1 MKRLIPALCSIALLL
16 FAGCAGTNVQ
26 PFDANL
32 AYANFISQPRTYS
45 AMTLRTKPDAV
56 ISLSGEFELVMEA
69 PLNPLSMRSSDP
81 STAQTTISALERVI
95 KAIGLGYFANEAIS
109 SLSAS
114 RDPVIVEQPAPLVIT
129 TPAGP

>member
-1 MKRLIPALCSIALLL
+1 MKKQIPLLLAFALLL
-16 FAGCAGTNVQ
+16 FAGCASPAQ

-32 AYANFISQPRTYS
+32 AYANFIAQPRTYS
-45 AMTLRTKPDAV
+45 AMTLRTKPDAQ
-56 ISLSGEFELVMEA
+56 ITLSGEFELIMEA
-69 PLNPLSMRSSDP
+69 PLNPLSMRSADP

-129 TPAGP
+129 TPAAP

>member
-1 MKRLIPALCSIALLL
+1 MKKQAIAFLAFAVLLL
-16 FAGCAGTNVQ
+16 AGCGTPNVQ

-32 AYANFISQPRTYS
+32 AYANFIAQPRTYS
-45 AMTLRTKPDAV
+45 ALTLKTKPDAQ
-56 ISLSGEFELVMEA
+56 ITLSGEFELIMEA
-69 PLNPLSMRSSDP
+69 PLNPLSMRSNDP